1 MLCKASLYSFNV
13 PITNKPNVALTE
25 KNIILI
31 INVNSELK
39 KKRKIKIPFLPS
51 ISNVDVIKY

>member
-31 INVNSELK
+31 IFFKYKSN
-39 KKRKIKIPFLPS
+39 KIIMPIYF
-51 ISNVDVIKY
+51 IN